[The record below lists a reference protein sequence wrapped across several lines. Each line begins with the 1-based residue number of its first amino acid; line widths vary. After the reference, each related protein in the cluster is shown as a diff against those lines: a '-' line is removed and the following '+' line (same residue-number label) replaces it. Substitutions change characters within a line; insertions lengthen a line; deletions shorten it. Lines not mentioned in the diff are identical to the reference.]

1 MCLLKVPRQALL
13 NVHTWANQS
22 RSPNSAEFGLREVHE
37 LCDNFCN
44 RYVTCLKGK
53 MPMDIVGDER
63 ASSSQPP
70 MSPGSTAQSASPNMG
85 TPMSQFQPPYEPQT
99 VPLPENNRAMQNSM
113 ENSALRY
120 SI

>member
-1 MCLLKVPRQALL
+1 
-13 NVHTWANQS
+13 
-22 RSPNSAEFGLREVHE
+22 
-37 LCDNFCN
+37 
-44 RYVTCLKGK
+44 

-85 TPMSQFQPPYEPQT
+85 TPMSHFQPPYEPQT

-113 ENSALRY
+113 EVRVFPEFCATIRY
-120 SI
+120 LSTFNQ

>member
-1 MCLLKVPRQALL
+1 
-13 NVHTWANQS
+13 
-22 RSPNSAEFGLREVHE
+22 
-37 LCDNFCN
+37 
-44 RYVTCLKGK
+44 

-85 TPMSQFQPPYEPQT
+85 TPMSHFQPPYEPQT

-113 ENSALRY
+113 EVRVFPEFRITIRY
-120 SI
+120 LGTFDQ